1 MSTFYRLL
9 LLLYPADFRHEYGEE
24 LREIFGERVRETSR
38 LAAIFGAIADVIPN
52 ALAVHVDLLR
62 QDVRF
67 GLRTFAR
74 AGGFTLTV
82 IALVALGI
90 GANTAAF
97 SLADF
102 VLLRALP
109 YPDSDRLL
117 QIWLGD
123 GTSQN
128 EVSPADYRDIK
139 AMATSSFRGMGAYVS
154 TAANLAGLGI
164 PRRLA
169 VARVTPDLMPL
180 IGTAPLLGTVITP
193 ANSTGGETAVL
204 SYDAW
209 QSQFGGDQSILGKV
223 VRLDG
228 TQHTIIGVMPAA
240 FRFPGRET
248 ELWTP
253 LVLAGDD
260 FQDRTDTY
268 LRVITRLAPSATIEQ
283 ARAELTTVATRL
295 ERQYPDTNKD
305 ARFWAVRLRDQ
316 IARRSRLLLIALC
329 GASFCILLLACANLA
344 GLLLAR
350 GVSRARELSIRT
362 ALGAGR
368 ERLVRQLVT
377 ESLLLALIGGAAGV
391 FLAWAGL
398 PLLAQLVPTTL
409 PLQQVP
415 AIDLRVLLLAGV
427 LMALTGVAFGVL
439 PALRQPGRSQQRVRR
454 ALVILEVTGSIV
466 LLVSSGLLMRA
477 IWRIEGVEP
486 GFRTDGV
493 TALRTALPLPK
504 YTTTAARQR
513 FYTRVLDE
521 VRAIPG
527 VTSAAYTTGLP
538 MERTGG
544 IWPVEIP
551 GAPEAD
557 DAANNSASVRY
568 VTPGYFATLGI
579 PLRRGRDIADSDTS
593 QRRPY
598 AAVISEALA
607 RRHWPGLDP
616 IGRRFKIALDERV
629 VIGVAGDVKVRGLER
644 SNEPQVYLAAPQ
656 VADGSI
662 IGYLPQDL
670 VIHSTL
676 PAAQWLPRVRQIVAS
691 ADPEQPVSHVR
702 ALAEVVAGDTAPRRV
717 QLRVLT
723 ILTAIALLIA
733 GVGIHGLLSFAVSQR
748 AKELGIRRALGAQTT
763 GIVAM
768 ILRDGLRLALL
779 GAAAGLAIALLVGR
793 SLRAL
798 LFGIDPADPQT
809 FFVAI
814 AICLITAI
822 AGSLRPALKAGLA
835 DVVTALR
842 E

>member
-9 LLLYPADFRHEYGEE
+9 LLLYPAAFRNEYGEE
-24 LREIFGERVRETSR
+24 LRAIFEERLRETSR
-38 LAAIFGAIADVIPN
+38 LAAIFAAIGDVVPN
-52 ALAVHVDLLR
+52 ALAVHLDLLR

-67 GLRTFAR
+67 ALRSFAR

-82 IALVALGI
+82 VSLVALGI

-117 QIWLGD
+117 RLWAGD
-123 GTSQN
+123 ATRQN
-128 EVSPADYRDIK
+128 EMSPADYRDIK
-139 AMATSSFRGMGAYVS
+139 AMATSSFRGMGAYAS
-154 TAANLAGLGI
+154 TAANLTGLGI

-169 VARVTPDLMPL
+169 VARVTPELMPL
-180 IGTAPLLGTVITP
+180 VGTRPLLGSVITP
-193 ANSTGGETAVL
+193 ANIRGADPAVL
-204 SYDAW
+204 SHDLW
-209 QSQFGGDQSILGKV
+209 QSEFHGDRAILGRV

-228 TQHTIIGVMPAA
+228 TQHTIVGVMPAA
-240 FRFPGRET
+240 FRFPSRET
-248 ELWTP
+248 DVWTP
-253 LVLAGDD
+253 LVLAGED
-260 FQDRTDTY
+260 FEDRSDNY
-268 LRVITRLAPSATIEQ
+268 LHLVARLAPGATVER
-283 ARAELTTVATRL
+283 ARAELSTIATRL
-295 ERQYPDTNKD
+295 ARQYPDTNEEV
-305 ARFWAVRLRDQ
+305 RFWAVHLRDQ
-316 IARRSRLLLIALC
+316 VARRSRLLLIALC
-329 GASFCILLLACANLA
+329 GASLCILLLACANLG

-377 ESLLLALIGGAAGV
+377 ESLLLAIVGGAAGV
-391 FLAWAGL
+391 FLAWASL
-398 PLLAQLVPTTL
+398 PLLAQLVPTSL

-415 AIDLRVLLLAGV
+415 TIDLRVLLFAGV
-427 LMALTGVAFGVL
+427 LMALTGLGFGVL

-454 ALVILEVTGSIV
+454 ALVVLEVTGSIV

-477 IWRIEGVEP
+477 IWRIEGVAP
-486 GFRTDGV
+486 GFRAEGV
-493 TALRTALPLPK
+493 TTLRTALPLPK
-504 YTTTAARQR
+504 YGPTAARQR
-513 FYTRVLDE
+513 FYTRVLED
-521 VRAIPG
+521 VRALPG
-527 VTSAAYTTGLP
+527 VTGAAYTTGLP

-544 IWPVEIP
+544 IWTVEVP
-551 GAPEAD
+551 GAPEEEND
-557 DAANNSASVRY
+557 KASVRY

-579 PLRRGRDIADSDTS
+579 PLRRGRDIAESDTT

-598 AAVISEALA
+598 VAVISESLA
-607 RRHWPGLDP
+607 QDRWPGLDP

-629 VIGVAGDVKVRGLER
+629 VIGVVGDVKVRGLER
-644 SNEPQVYLAAPQ
+644 NNEPQVYLASTQ
-656 VADGSI
+656 VADNSI
-662 IGYLPQDL
+662 IGYMPQDL
-670 VIHSTL
+670 VIHAKV
-676 PAAQWLPRVRQIVAS
+676 PAEQWLPRIRQIVAN

-717 QLRVLT
+717 QLRVLV

-768 ILRDGLRLALL
+768 VLRDGLRLALF
-779 GAAAGLAIALLVGR
+779 GAVAGLAIALLVGR

-809 FFVAI
+809 FAAAI
-814 AICLITAI
+814 AICLVTAM
-822 AGSLRPALKAGLA
+822 AGSLRPALKAGLS

>member
-9 LLLYPADFRHEYGEE
+9 LLLYPSAFRNEYGEE
-24 LREIFGERVRETSR
+24 LRAIFEERLRETSR
-38 LAAIFGAIADVIPN
+38 LAAILGAIGDVVPN
-52 ALAVHVDLLR
+52 ALAVHLDLLR

-67 GLRTFAR
+67 ALRSFAR

-82 IALVALGI
+82 ISLVALGI

-117 QIWLGD
+117 RLWAGD
-123 GTSQN
+123 ATSQN
-128 EVSPADYRDIK
+128 EVSPADYRDVK
-139 AMATSSFRGMGAYVS
+139 AMATSSFRGMGAYAS
-154 TAANLAGLGI
+154 TAANLTGLGI

-169 VARVTPDLMPL
+169 VARVTPELMPL
-180 IGTAPLLGTVITP
+180 VGTRPLLGSVITP
-193 ANSTGGETAVL
+193 ANIRGADPAVL
-204 SYDAW
+204 SHDLW
-209 QSQFGGDQSILGKV
+209 QSQFHGDRAILGRV

-228 TQHTIIGVMPAA
+228 TQHTIVGVMPPA
-240 FRFPGRET
+240 FRFPSRET
-248 ELWTP
+248 DLWTP
-253 LVLAGDD
+253 LVLAGED
-260 FQDRTDTY
+260 FEDRTDTY
-268 LRVITRLAPSATIEQ
+268 LHVVARLAPGATVEQ
-283 ARAELTTVATRL
+283 ARAELATIATRL
-295 ERQYPDTNKD
+295 ARQYPDTNEEV
-305 ARFWAVRLRDQ
+305 RFWTVRLRDQ
-316 IARRSRLLLIALC
+316 IGRRSRLLLVALC
-329 GASFCILLLACANLA
+329 GASLCILLLACANLA

-377 ESLLLALIGGAAGV
+377 ESLLLAIIGGAAGV
-391 FLAWAGL
+391 LLAWASL

-415 AIDLRVLLLAGV
+415 AIDLRVLLFAGV
-427 LMALTGVAFGVL
+427 LMALTGLGFGVL
-439 PALRQPGRSQQRVRR
+439 PALRQPDRSQQRVRR
-454 ALVILEVTGSIV
+454 ALVVLEVTGSIV

-477 IWRIEGVEP
+477 IWRIEGVAP
-486 GFRTDGV
+486 GFRSEGV
-493 TALRTALPLPK
+493 TTLRTALPLPK
-504 YTTTAARQR
+504 YGPTAERQR
-513 FYTRVLDE
+513 FYTRVLDD
-521 VRAIPG
+521 VRALPG
-527 VTSAAYTTGLP
+527 VTGAAYTTGLP

-544 IWPVEIP
+544 IWPVEVP
-551 GAPEAD
+551 GAPEEE
-557 DAANNSASVRY
+557 NGPASVRY

-579 PLRRGRDIADSDTS
+579 PLRRGRDVAESDTT

-598 AAVISEALA
+598 VAVISESLA
-607 RRHWPGLDP
+607 QDRWPGLDP

-629 VIGVAGDVKVRGLER
+629 VIGVVGDVKVRGLER
-644 SNEPQVYLAAPQ
+644 NNEPQVYLASPQ
-656 VADGSI
+656 VADNSI
-662 IGYLPQDL
+662 IGYMPQDL
-670 VIHSTL
+670 VIHSNL
-676 PAAQWLPRVRQIVAS
+676 PAEQWLPRVRQIVAG

-717 QLRVLT
+717 QLRVLV

-768 ILRDGLRLALL
+768 VLRDGLRLALF
-779 GAAAGLAIALLVGR
+779 GAVAGLAIALLVGR

-809 FFVAI
+809 FAAAI
-814 AICLITAI
+814 AICLLTAM
-822 AGSLRPALKAGLA
+822 AGSLRPALKAGLS

>member
-24 LREIFGERVRETSR
+24 LREIFEERSRETSQ
-38 LAAIFGAIADVIPN
+38 LAAIFGAIADVLPN
-52 ALAVHVDLLR
+52 ALAVHLDLLR

-67 GLRTFAR
+67 ALRTFAR

-117 QIWLGD
+117 QLWQGD

-139 AMATSSFRGMGAYVS
+139 NMATSSFHGMEAYAPS
-154 TAANLAGLGI
+154 AANLAGLGS

-180 IGTAPLLGTVITP
+180 VGTTPLLGSVITP
-193 ANSTGGETAVL
+193 ANSTSGETAVL
-204 SYDAW
+204 SHDLW
-209 QSQFGGDQSILGKV
+209 QSQFGGDRSILGKV

-228 TQHTIIGVMPAA
+228 TQHTIIGVMPSA
-240 FRFPGRET
+240 FRFPSREV

-260 FQDRTDTY
+260 FQDRSDTY
-268 LRVITRLAPSATIEQ
+268 LRVVARLAPKATVEQ

-305 ARFWAVRLRDQ
+305 VRFWTVRLRDQ

-377 ESLLLALIGGAAGV
+377 ESLLLAIVGGAAGV

-415 AIDLRVLLLAGV
+415 TIDLRVLLFAGV

-454 ALVILEVTGSIV
+454 ALVVLEVTGSIV

-477 IWRIEGVEP
+477 IWRIEGVAP

-493 TALRTALPLPK
+493 TTLRTALPLPK
-504 YTTTAARQR
+504 YAPTAERQR

-544 IWPVEIP
+544 IWSVEIA
-551 GAPEAD
+551 GAPED
-557 DAANNSASVRY
+557 DVDNKASIRY

-579 PLRRGRDIADSDTS
+579 PLRRGRDVADSDTS

-598 AAVISEALA
+598 VAVISESLA
-607 RRHWPGLDP
+607 QKHWPGLDP

-629 VIGVAGDVKVRGLER
+629 VIGVVGDVKVRGLER
-644 SNEPQVYLAAPQ
+644 NNEPQAYLASPQ
-656 VADGSI
+656 VADNSI

-670 VIHSTL
+670 VVHSTV
-676 PAAQWLPRVRQIVAS
+676 PAEQWLPRVRQIVAN

-779 GAAAGLAIALLVGR
+779 GAAAGLAISLLVGR

-809 FFVAI
+809 FATAI
-814 AICLITAI
+814 AICLVTAM
-822 AGSLRPALKAGLA
+822 AGSLRPALKAGLS